1 MSLSLEGPV
10 LSSFGP
16 LSYCLLPL
24 PGELVLSFFVVV
36 FFPGGGRRERRGTK
50 ILSQRRDMVVL
61 RDRSRE
67 GKGILSV
74 GRVVKH

>member
-10 LSSFGP
+10 LSSLSP

-36 FFPGGGRRERRGTK
+36 FSQGGGRRERRGIK
-50 ILSQRRDMVVL
+50 ILFQRKDTVVL
-61 RDRSRE
+61 GAEPGKAE
-67 GKGILSV
+67 GYFQ
-74 GRVVKH
+74 